1 MNIRKLTIA
10 ALLVAL
16 AVVASPLSLPMGA
29 ARVFPIQHIVNV
41 LAAVILGP
49 AYAVMQ
55 AFVTSLIRNIIGT
68 GTLLAFP
75 GSMMGALMAGLLHKK
90 FGKGVKTN
98 LIPAFAGEVF
108 GTGVL
113 GALLAYPI
121 ARFLMGREAAMFA
134 YVIPFLL
141 STLTGAAIAV
151 IILRAILNT
160 GILE

>member
-68 GTLLAFP
+68 GTLC
-75 GSMMGALMAGLLHKK
+75 
-90 FGKGVKTN
+90 
-98 LIPAFAGEVF
+98 
-108 GTGVL
+108 
-113 GALLAYPI
+113 
-121 ARFLMGREAAMFA
+121 FLDGRR
-134 YVIPFLL
+134 P
-141 STLTGAAIAV
+141 
-151 IILRAILNT
+151 
-160 GILE
+160 